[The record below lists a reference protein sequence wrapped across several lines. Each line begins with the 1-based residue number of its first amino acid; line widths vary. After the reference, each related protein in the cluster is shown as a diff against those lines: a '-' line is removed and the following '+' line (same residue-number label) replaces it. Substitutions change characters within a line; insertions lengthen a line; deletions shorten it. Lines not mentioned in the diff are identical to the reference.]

1 MKNPFEQVI
10 EFFQSLA
17 DLAASP
23 QCAQDVMALNLTE
36 LIDRPQWNYPEL
48 FLDNLQKHLIT
59 TGSQGEIGM
68 FLSRIAPL

>member
-1 MKNPFEQVI
+1 
-10 EFFQSLA
+10 
-17 DLAASP
+17 
-23 QCAQDVMALNLTE
+23 MALNLTE